1 MGDVRPATVDEFE
14 LLASIAAAGFYDD
27 PVMSWVFP
35 DPATRL
41 EQLRY
46 AFGGLVRDFVPDRGT
61 VHVVGDAC
69 VTFWRGPDFD
79 HASKDRGGGD
89 DKPPPSVPFTADI
102 LERFAILD
110 ATMSA
115 AHPHDAHWY
124 LNVISTLPERQ
135 GTGLGARALRAVLAV
150 CDADNVPAYL
160 ESSNPRNMTLYRRHG
175 FVQTGELPL
184 PDGPSLYPMWRDP
197 VPDRVLRLAPT
208 R

>member
-1 MGDVRPATVDEFE
+1 MGDVRPAMVEEVD

-35 DPATRL
+35 DATTRL

-46 AFGGLVRDFVPDRGT
+46 AFLGLVRDFVPDRGT
-61 VHVVGDAC
+61 VHVVDDAC
-69 VTFWRGPDFD
+69 VTFWRRPDFD
-79 HASKDRGGGD
+79 HDSKDRSDTGD
-89 DKPPPSVPFTADI
+89 APPPAVPFTADV

-135 GTGLGARALRAVLAV
+135 GTGLGARALGAVLAV
-150 CDADNVPAYL
+150 CDADDTPAYL

-197 VPDRVLRLAPT
+197 GS
-208 R
+208 